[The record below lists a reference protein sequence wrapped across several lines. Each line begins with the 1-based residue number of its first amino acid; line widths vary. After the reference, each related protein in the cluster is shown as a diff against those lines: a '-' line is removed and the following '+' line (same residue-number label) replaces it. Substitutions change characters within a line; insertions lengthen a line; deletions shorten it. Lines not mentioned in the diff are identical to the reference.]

1 MTVRILKTARTD
13 LSAGYWFY
21 EEQEPGLGDY
31 FLRRIYEDL
40 ELLSR
45 IAGVHRQTARGL
57 HKMIARR
64 FPYAIF
70 YRIRDEGVEVFA
82 ILDGRRSPG
91 WIQQQL
97 KR

>member
-1 MTVRILKTARTD
+1 MTVRVLKIARAD
-13 LSAGYWFY
+13 LTAGYWFY
-21 EEQEPGLGDY
+21 EQQEPGLGDY

-40 ELLSR
+40 ELLGRS
-45 IAGVHRQTARGL
+45 AGIHRKTASGF

-70 YRIRDEGVEVFA
+70 YRINGDTAEVLA
-82 ILDGRRSPG
+82 ILDGRRSPE
-91 WIQQQL
+91 WIRQQL

>member
-1 MTVRILKTARTD
+1 MTVRVLKTARAD

-21 EEQEPGLGDY
+21 EKQQPGLGDY
-31 FLRRIYEDL
+31 FLRRIYEEL
-40 ELLSR
+40 ELLGR
-45 IAGVHRQTARGL
+45 IAGIHHQTKQGF

-70 YRIRDEGVEVFA
+70 YRLSGDAAEVFA
-82 ILDGRRSPG
+82 ILDGRRSPD

>member
-1 MTVRILKTARTD
+1 MTVRVLQTARAD

-40 ELLSR
+40 ELLSL
-45 IAGVHRQTARGL
+45 IAGVHRKTPQGY

-70 YRIRDEGVEVFA
+70 YRLNGDAVEVFA
-82 ILDGRRSPG
+82 ILDGRRSPD
-91 WIQQQL
+91 WIRQQL

>member
-1 MTVRILKTARTD
+1 MTVRVLKTARAD
-13 LSAGYWFY
+13 LAAGYWFY
-21 EEQEPGLGDY
+21 EEQESGLGAY

-40 ELLSR
+40 ELLADH
-45 IAGVHRQTARGL
+45 AGIHRQTASGF

-70 YRIRDEGVEVFA
+70 YRIRGGTVEVLA
-82 ILDGRRSPG
+82 ILDGRRSPE
-91 WIQQQL
+91 WIRQQL

>member
-1 MTVRILKTARTD
+1 MTVRILKTARAD
-13 LSAGYWFY
+13 LATGYWFY
-21 EEQEPGLGDY
+21 EQQETGLGDY

-40 ELLSR
+40 ELLGQ
-45 IAGVHRQTARGL
+45 IAGIHPKTKLGL

-70 YRIRDEGVEVFA
+70 YRINSDTVEVLA
-82 ILDGRRSPG
+82 ILDGRRSPD
-91 WIQQQL
+91 WIRQQL

>member
-1 MTVRILKTARTD
+1 MTVRVLKTARAD
-13 LSAGYWFY
+13 LAAGYWFY
-21 EEQEPGLGDY
+21 EQQETGLGDY

-40 ELLSR
+40 ELLGQ
-45 IAGVHRQTARGL
+45 IAGIHRQTVSGF

-70 YRIRDEGVEVFA
+70 YRINGDTVEVLA
-82 ILDGRRSPG
+82 ILDGRRSPD
-91 WIQQQL
+91 WIRQQL